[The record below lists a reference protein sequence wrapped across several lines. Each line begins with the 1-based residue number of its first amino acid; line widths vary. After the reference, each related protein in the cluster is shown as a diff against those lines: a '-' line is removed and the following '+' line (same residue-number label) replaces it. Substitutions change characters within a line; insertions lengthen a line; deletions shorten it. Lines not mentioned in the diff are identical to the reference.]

1 MPKRHIITRFVRDFK
16 EFTLPMI
23 DYCHYTVP
31 LQTAN
36 SNGFKFPGEYL
47 GQYGT
52 YEAIKHVY
60 QKSALKDL
68 AKDEHI
74 LVNKR
79 YFAADMEKAI
89 EGIRSA
95 FRSSHNIDP
104 EAHAIFIAPGNERNE
119 AEFCMDNLRKGVHE
133 FL

>member
-1 MPKRHIITRFVRDFK
+1 VTPFLNICLIEFYKHSALDMPKRHIITRFVRDFK

-60 QKSALKDL
+60 
-68 AKDEHI
+68 
-74 LVNKR
+74 
-79 YFAADMEKAI
+79 
-89 EGIRSA
+89 
-95 FRSSHNIDP
+95 
-104 EAHAIFIAPGNERNE
+104 
-119 AEFCMDNLRKGVHE
+119 
-133 FL
+133 

>member
-1 MPKRHIITRFVRDFK
+1 MTRFVRDFK

-23 DYCHYTVP
+23 DYAHYTVP
-31 LQTAN
+31 LQSAN
-36 SNGFKFPGEYL
+36 ANGFKFPGEYI

-79 YFAADMEKAI
+79 YFASDMEKAI
-89 EGIRSA
+89 EKIR
-95 FRSSHNIDP
+95 
-104 EAHAIFIAPGNERNE
+104 
-119 AEFCMDNLRKGVHE
+119 AEFRHNN
-133 FL
+133 

>member
-1 MPKRHIITRFVRDFK
+1 MPQRQILTRFIRDFK

-23 DYCHYTVP
+23 DYCHFTVP

-36 SNGFKFPGEYL
+36 SNGFKFPGEYI

-60 QKSALKDL
+60 QKSEALKNL
-68 AKDEHI
+68 SKDEHI

-79 YFAADMEKAI
+79 YFASDMEKAI
-89 EGIRSA
+89 EKIRGE
-95 FRSSHNIDP
+95 FRDKN
-104 EAHAIFIAPGNERNE
+104 
-119 AEFCMDNLRKGVHE
+119 
-133 FL
+133 